1 MKTLATSLSVGL
13 FTLFAFPSSLYAI
26 PCTLWQW
33 PGSHYVILI
42 SVIGG
47 VIFLFGIF
55 YRNRALKQKLRLR
68 SQQIDKINTQLE
80 QQYTLFRAIFADSP
94 EVSNFSLDH
103 DYCYLSFNKKHKES
117 IKEIFGTEIRC
128 GMSIF
133 SALDKHQF
141 QTTIKANCD
150 RVLAGE
156 SFVLIDEYKADD
168 ESSLY
173 WQGFWSPTLANTGK
187 VKSISCFMLN
197 ISELIKAEK
206 AVKDSAYLL
215 RESERVSQI
224 GSFIMNYKTG
234 LLTCSEELHRIIGID
249 KTYPHSIEGWYALVH
264 PDWRE
269 RVEAHFQEI
278 YAQRKLFDYEYP
290 IRRFSNGEERWI
302 HGLGEIEL
310 DSNNEPLRMIGT
322 IQDVTTRKDAQDK
335 ILYLSY
341 HDQLTGLYN
350 RRYYEE
356 ELKRLDVERNYP
368 LTLVM
373 ADVNGLKLVND
384 SFGHSFGDELLKKV
398 AEVMRKACRGDDI
411 IARLGGDEFII
422 LLPNTD
428 RNEAEKIVKRIHSC
442 ATEEKIGSIEISISF
457 GYETKYSCVQNI
469 EEVLKKAE
477 DHMYTM
483 KLFESPSMRG
493 RTVTAIARTL
503 NENNKA
509 EDIHSKQVSDLCVR
523 MGEVLG
529 LPENEIVE
537 LKTVGLLH
545 DIGKIAIDGSI
556 LTSPTPLDNAGWGE
570 VKRHSEIGYRILR
583 TVNDM
588 AKMAEDVLAHHE
600 RWDGQGYPKGIKAE
614 QIPLFARIIAIADSY
629 DAMTNERS
637 YREAISKE
645 EAIEEL
651 RKNSGTQFDPELV
664 QIFIE
669 KVIQP

>member
-1 MKTLATSLSVGL
+1 MKTMMQSLFVGVNIPLL
-13 FTLFAFPSSLYAI
+13 FRSSLYAMTSM
-26 PCTLWQW
+26 PCQDPSPGYIFLTL
-33 PGSHYVILI
+33 G
-42 SVIGG
+42 IGG
-47 VIFLFGIF
+47 LIFLLGIF
-55 YRNRALKQKLRLR
+55 YRNRALRQKLNVW
-68 SQQIDKINTQLE
+68 SQQINKVNAQLE
-80 QQYTLFRAIFADSP
+80 QQCTLFRTIFADSP
-94 EVSNFSLDH
+94 EVSNFSLDREYH
-103 DYCYLSFNKKHKES
+103 YLGFNKKHQECM
-117 IKEIFGTEIRC
+117 KEIFDIEIAQ
-128 GMSIF
+128 GMSIL
-133 SALDKHQF
+133 SALGEIAF
-141 QTTIKANCD
+141 TNCIKANCD
-150 RVLAGE
+150 RVLTGE
-156 SFVLIDEYKADD
+156 SFVQIDEYKAD
-168 ESSLY
+168 EENTLY
-173 WQGFWSPTLANTGK
+173 WQGFWSPFVSKKGK
-187 VKSISCFMLN
+187 VQSISCFMIS
-197 ISELIKAEK
+197 ISELIQAEK
-206 AVKDSAYLL
+206 ALKDSAYLL

-234 LLTCSEELHRIIGID
+234 LFTCSDELHRILGID
-249 KTYPHSIEGWYALVH
+249 KTFPHTIEGWYRLVH

-269 RVEAHFQEI
+269 RVEAHYQEI
-278 YAQRKLFDYEYP
+278 FAQRKLFDYEYP
-290 IRRFSNGEERWI
+290 ILHLANGEERWI
-302 HGLGEIEL
+302 RGLGEIEL
-310 DSNNEPLRMIGT
+310 DMNNEPLRMIGT
-322 IQDVTTRKDAQDK
+322 IQDVTLRKNTQDR

-368 LTLVM
+368 LTLIM

-384 SFGHSFGDELLKKV
+384 SFGHTFGDLLLKKV
-398 AEVMRKACRGDDI
+398 AEVLQKACRGDDI

-422 LLPNTD
+422 VLPNTD
-428 RNEAEKIVKRIHSC
+428 KIEAEKMIKRIHAC
-442 ATEEKIGSIEISISF
+442 AAEEKVGSIEISISF

-493 RTVTAIARTL
+493 RTITAIARTL

-523 MGEVLG
+523 MGKALG

-545 DIGKIAIDGSI
+545 DIGKIAINGNI
-556 LTSPTPLDNAGWGE
+556 LTNPAPLDNVEWAE
-570 VKRHSEIGYRILR
+570 VQRHSEIGYRILR

-588 AKMAEDVLAHHE
+588 TKMAEDVLAHHE

-614 QIPLFARIIAIADSY
+614 EIPLFARIIAIADSY

-637 YREAISKE
+637 YRQAISKE

-651 RKNSGTQFDPELV
+651 RKNAGTQFDPELIR
-664 QIFIE
+664 IFID
-669 KVIQP
+669 KVI